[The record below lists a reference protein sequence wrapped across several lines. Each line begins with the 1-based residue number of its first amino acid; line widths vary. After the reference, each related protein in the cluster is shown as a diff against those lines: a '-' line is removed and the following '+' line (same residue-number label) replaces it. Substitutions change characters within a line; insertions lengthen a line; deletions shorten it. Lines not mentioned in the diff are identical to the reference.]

1 MADQKR
7 EGAGKRPRSMTIRR
21 VRASTVLAA
30 AWLALTVLALT
41 ACGSGHPAGAGSAS
55 SHQAIPATPA
65 PTRTAGPVT
74 NGCGPQPAR
83 YAWAVDVTTA
93 GRIIWQTA
101 LTTRNVGF
109 AITVQPLVVGTVA
122 VLAQDGI
129 VHGLDLGD
137 GHPLWSW
144 TGGQDVY
151 GMWRWGG
158 LVVVLTDQVSTHSR
172 LTGLDAATGAVRWS
186 LRLPGRGLLGGQAAT
201 ADGGLAMVTTVG
213 VLQVVNLADGT
224 VRWRRTVGASPAL
237 TAAGQLV
244 IFGVSGRLT
253 GYDDRTGQPRWT
265 TGGLPDQPTVQL
277 AGGLVLVLSNTQGP
291 GITTA
296 LTAVLPATG
305 RIAWRFD
312 PGESLTVLSAGP
324 DPQTGLTVAA
334 YVFNRRLYL
343 LDPRTG
349 RPRWQAATFVAQG
362 IIPLVTRT
370 DVLTVEGQSTIRLVD
385 RAATDGRV
393 RWQDTLTEPP
403 VGQQQVLAAGPLAVL
418 QGDPATPGHPAP
430 LLAYQLASGRPAW
443 RVDMPTFVVTQP
455 VLTPGHVLVQPADL
469 MSACAAAG

>member
-1 MADQKR
+1 MVL
-7 EGAGKRPRSMTIRR
+7 RR
-21 VRASTVLAA
+21 VHACAVLAT
-30 AWLALTVLALT
+30 AWLALAVLALT
-41 ACGSGHPAGAGSAS
+41 ACGSAHPAEAGSAS
-55 SHQAIPATPA
+55 SPPATPA
-65 PTRTAGPVT
+65 PTRAAGPAT
-74 NGCGPQPAR
+74 TGCGPQPPR

-93 GRIIWQTA
+93 GRIIWKTPLA
-101 LTTRNVGF
+101 TRNVGF
-109 AITVQPLVVGTVA
+109 ANVVQPLVVGTVA

-158 LVVVLTDQVSTHSR
+158 LVAVLTDQVSTHSR

-201 ADGGLAMVTTVG
+201 ADGGLAMVTTAG
-213 VLQVVNLADGT
+213 LLQVVNLTDGT
-224 VRWRRTVGASPAL
+224 IRWRRTVGASPAL

-244 IFGVSGRLT
+244 IFGVNGRLT

-265 TGGLPDQPTVQL
+265 TGRLPDSPTVQV
-277 AGGLVLVLSNTQGP
+277 AAGLVLVMSNTQGP

-296 LTAVLPATG
+296 LAAVVPGTG

-312 PGESLTVLSAGP
+312 PGTPVTVLSAGP
-324 DPQTGLTVAA
+324 DHRTGLTVAT
-334 YVFNRRLYL
+334 YDPRRLYL

-349 RPRWQAATFVAQG
+349 RPRWQADTFVAQG
-362 IIPLVTRT
+362 VTPLVTRT
-370 DVLTVEGQSTIRLVD
+370 DILAVEGQSTIRLVD
-385 RAATDGRV
+385 RAAADGRV
-393 RWQDTLTEPP
+393 RWQDTLTAPP
-403 VGQQQVLAAGPLAVL
+403 AGSQQVLAAGPLAVL

-430 LLAYQLASGRPAW
+430 LLAYLLTSGRPAW
-443 RVDMPTFVVTQP
+443 RVDMPTFAVTQP

-469 MSACAAAG
+469 MSACAAAA

>member
-1 MADQKR
+1 
-7 EGAGKRPRSMTIRR
+7 
-21 VRASTVLAA
+21 
-30 AWLALTVLALT
+30 
-41 ACGSGHPAGAGSAS
+41 
-55 SHQAIPATPA
+55 
-65 PTRTAGPVT
+65 
-74 NGCGPQPAR
+74 
-83 YAWAVDVTTA
+83 VTTA
-93 GRIIWQTA
+93 GRISWKTPLA
-101 LTTRNVGF
+101 TRNVGF
-109 AITVQPLVVGTVA
+109 ASGVQPLVVGSVA
-122 VLAQDGI
+122 VLAQNGI

-158 LVVVLTDQVSTHSR
+158 LVAVLTDQVSAHSR

-186 LRLPGRGLLGGQAAT
+186 LRLPGRGLLGGQAAA
-201 ADGGLAMVTTVG
+201 ADGGLAMVTSAG

-224 VRWRRTVGASPAL
+224 IRWRRTAGASPAL
-237 TAAGQLV
+237 TAASQLV
-244 IFGVSGRLT
+244 IFGVNGRLT

-265 TGGLPDQPTVQL
+265 TAGLPDQPAIQVT
-277 AGGLVLVLSNTQGP
+277 GGLVLVLSDAQGP
-291 GITTA
+291 GISTA

-334 YVFNRRLYL
+334 YVFDRRLYL

-349 RPRWQAATFVAQG
+349 RPRWQ
-362 IIPLVTRT
+362 
-370 DVLTVEGQSTIRLVD
+370 
-385 RAATDGRV
+385 
-393 RWQDTLTEPP
+393 DTLTAPP
-403 VGQQQVLAAGPLAVL
+403 VGQQQILAAGPLAVL
-418 QGDPATPGHPAP
+418 EGDPARPGHPAP
-430 LLAYQLASGRPAW
+430 LLAFQLTNGHLAW
-443 RVDMPTFVVTQP
+443 RVDMPTFVATQP